1 MTDPRTD
8 TAPRRVVVADAAA
21 TRSPQA
27 SAIAAEYDEVYAD
40 AQDNGTGG
48 SYDNVIKALHWTIV
62 AVVLLQLFM
71 GYTLGGAE
79 PGQPAGYVLGFHM
92 GTGAT
97 ILAIMLFRLGWR
109 LTHLHH
115 VPPSPK
121 DLPRWLQIVSRVNH
135 YYFYAALIAM
145 PVLGLAWASSRGWQ
159 PTYFGLFP
167 LPKILPNGSPLG
179 NIAAI
184 GHSVLAHLTVFAI
197 ALHVTG
203 ALYHRFGKHDRVIHR
218 MLPSNRA

>member
-1 MTDPRTD
+1 MTDDRT
-8 TAPRRVVVADAAA
+8 TTRRVVMADPEAGMRPA
-21 TRSPQA
+21 TRATATALNP
-27 SAIAAEYDEVYAD
+27 YAD
-40 AQDNGTGG
+40 AEDKGTGG
-48 SYDNVIKALHWTIV
+48 SYDNVIKSLHWAT
-62 AVVLLQLFM
+62 AALVLLQIFM
-71 GYTLGGAE
+71 GFTLAGAE
-79 PGQPAGYVLGFHM
+79 PGQPGGYVLGFHM

-97 ILAIMLFRLGWR
+97 ILAVVLFRLGWR

-121 DLPRWLQIVSRVNH
+121 DLPGWLQVVSRVNH

-145 PVLGLAWASSRGWQ
+145 PILGLAWASARGWQ

-167 LPKILPNGSPLG
+167 LPRVLPEGSSLG
-179 NIAAI
+179 DLAAL
-184 GHSVLAHLTVFAI
+184 GHAGLALLTVAAI

-218 MLPSNRA
+218 MLPSRRA